1 MSTDAPTLCVL
12 LWAHPGQ
19 ADTMAAYEDRVLSLL
34 TEHDGTL
41 VQRLRAHEP
50 DGPHEIQIIAF
61 ASRAGFDAYM
71 ADPRRTALA
80 QERDRVIARTELL
93 HVDIV
98 AQLAGP

>member
-1 MSTDAPTLCVL
+1 MPDAGPTLCVL
-12 LWAHPGQ
+12 LWAHPRQ
-19 ADTMAAYEDRVLSLL
+19 TDAMADYEDRVLPLL
-34 TEHDGTL
+34 AEHDGTL

-50 DGPHEIQIIAF
+50 DGPHEIQTIAF
-61 ASRAGFDAYM
+61 ASRAGFDAYL

-98 AQLAGP
+98 PQLAGP